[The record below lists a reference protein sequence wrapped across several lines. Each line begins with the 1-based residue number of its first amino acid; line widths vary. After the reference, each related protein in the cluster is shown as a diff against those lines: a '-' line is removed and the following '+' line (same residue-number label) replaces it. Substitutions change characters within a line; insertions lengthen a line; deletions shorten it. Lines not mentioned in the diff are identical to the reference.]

1 MDVGRLCR
9 ESERTVALWHT
20 VLVTD
25 PKRDSLDL
33 EGRVAVVTGASRGIG
48 FAIAEALV
56 SRGCSV
62 VITARHLASVEEA
75 ASKLARHDAHVV
87 PFECDIRNELA
98 VQRLFTFVSEEF
110 GHLDFLVNNAGIY
123 GPAQPIGEMDVE
135 GFRDAISTNLIGTFL
150 CTRYGVPLMKSGSV
164 KVLAVS
170 SARRPV

>member
-62 VITARHLASVEEA
+62 VITARHL
-75 ASKLARHDAHVV
+75 LTG
-87 PFECDIRNELA
+87 L
-98 VQRLFTFVSEEF
+98 VS
-110 GHLDFLVNNAGIY
+110 
-123 GPAQPIGEMDVE
+123 
-135 GFRDAISTNLIGTFL
+135 
-150 CTRYGVPLMKSGSV
+150 
-164 KVLAVS
+164 
-170 SARRPV
+170 